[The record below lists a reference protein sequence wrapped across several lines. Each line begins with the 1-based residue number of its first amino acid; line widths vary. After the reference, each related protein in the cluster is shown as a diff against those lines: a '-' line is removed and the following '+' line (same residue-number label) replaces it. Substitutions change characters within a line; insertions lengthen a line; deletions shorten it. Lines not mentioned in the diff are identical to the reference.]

1 MKTNIYSN
9 EINNNEKENSNMH
22 LVSKYAHIL
31 FEIKCETDI
40 NDSFC
45 HEMEISLDDC
55 ETFYTEINLLT
66 LEVFIEA
73 YEKSYK
79 KLSRKLKKHL
89 PITLSDSINNII
101 SNIPE
106 RTSNLKE
113 FEYTITI
120 EREEL
125 EQFILN
131 FDNILTK
138 LSI

>member
-1 MKTNIYSN
+1 
-9 EINNNEKENSNMH
+9 
-22 LVSKYAHIL
+22 
-31 FEIKCETDI
+31 
-40 NDSFC
+40 
-45 HEMEISLDDC
+45 MEISLDDC

-66 LEVFIEA
+66 LEVFIEV

-89 PITLSDSINNII
+89 PITLSDSINNIK

-131 FDNILTK
+131 FGNILKK

>member
-1 MKTNIYSN
+1 MKTNTYSN
-9 EINNNEKENSNMH
+9 EMGNLNMH

-45 HEMEISLDDC
+45 HEMEISLNDSG
-55 ETFYTEINLLT
+55 TFYTEVNLLT
-66 LEVFIEA
+66 LTKFIKE
-73 YEKSYK
+73 YEKTSR
-79 KLSRKLKKHL
+79 KLSRKH
-89 PITLSDSINNII
+89 NNYQPSV
-101 SNIPE
+101 SNIKSYIPE
-106 RTSNLKE
+106 HIFNLRE

-125 EQFILN
+125 EQFILS
-131 FDNILTK
+131 FGNILKK